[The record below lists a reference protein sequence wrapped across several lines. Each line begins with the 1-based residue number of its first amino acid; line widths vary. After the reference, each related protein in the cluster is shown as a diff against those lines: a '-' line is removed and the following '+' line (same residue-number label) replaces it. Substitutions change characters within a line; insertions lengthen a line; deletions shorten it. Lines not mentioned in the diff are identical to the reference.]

1 MNSVAIPMRKN
12 FKLKQ
17 VGFMMTAVLLLLLLQ
32 TLEITAQMMPNTFAD
47 LAEDSSPSVV
57 NLSLIHI

>member
-32 TLEITAQMMPNTFAD
+32 TLEIAAQND
-47 LAEDSSPSVV
+47 AEHVCRFS
-57 NLSLIHI
+57 